1 MLSPDNINGSTALFS
16 HLHFFVY
23 FRGEEFRTDFKNLSA
38 LKAFFPTVPIMALT
52 ATAPPHLLTNLKQS
66 LSLQND
72 CKVVAAN
79 PNRSNIYYDKKIRM
93 SNHHGYESYD
103 KIVIPIA
110 NELALQREKYPMTII
125 YLKLK
130 YCGYVYGL
138 FEQILQDKQF
148 VGNTKDPAARLFAQF
163 HAPQKKGMK
172 KCLTAE
178 VKKENSRVRVLFATS
193 ALGMGVNV
201 PNVEHV
207 VHITPPS
214 NIESYV
220 QETGRAGRTGVP
232 SRATLYY
239 NNSDIAKNKKH
250 VQDPMKEYC
259 KSQTTCL
266 RKLILEYLG
275 FPHATVNQE
284 RCCCVCD
291 ARCTNVVDRLP
302 GRVKHKVRALPTENK
317 AVLEE
322 LIFSELN
329 EFEAPTSL
337 PGEMLFSFS
346 HEQNVL
352 QKIME
357 GIDYIETE
365 SDLLDDYKIW
375 NETCSSKIFLL
386 HKQICS
392 LIEENTS
399 DT

>member
-1 MLSPDNINGSTALFS
+1 
-16 HLHFFVY
+16 
-23 FRGEEFRTDFKNLSA
+23 
-38 LKAFFPTVPIMALT
+38 MALT

-66 LSLQND
+66 LPLQKG

-79 PNRSNIYYDKKIRM
+79 PNRSNIYYDKKVRM

-103 KIVIPIA
+103 TIVIPIA

-130 YCGYVYGL
+130 YCGYVYTL
-138 FEQILQDKQF
+138 FERILQDKQF
-148 VGNTKDPAARLFAQF
+148 VGDSKDPAARLFAQF
-163 HAPQKKGMK
+163 HAPQTKRMK
-172 KCLTAE
+172 KSLIAE

-201 PNVEHV
+201 PHVEHV

-232 SRATLYY
+232 SKATLYY
-239 NNSDIAKNKKH
+239 NNSDIGKNKQH
-250 VQDPMKEYC
+250 VQDSMKEYC

-275 FPHATVNQE
+275 FPFVTQD

-291 ARCTNVVDRLP
+291 ARCTNVVDKLP
-302 GRVKHKVRALPTENK
+302 SRVQRKVRSLPSENK

-329 EFEAPTSL
+329 EFEAHTSL
-337 PGEMLFSFS
+337 PAEMLFSFS
-346 HEQNVL
+346 DEKNVL
-352 QKIME
+352 EKIME

-365 SDLLDDYKIW
+365 SDLLDDYQIW
-375 NETCSSKIFLL
+375 NETFSSKIFSFIS
-386 HKQICS
+386 KYAP
-392 LIEENTS
+392 LIEDNTS

>member
-1 MLSPDNINGSTALFS
+1 MLSPDDINGSTALFS
-16 HLHFFVY
+16 HLHFFGY
-23 FRGEEFRTDFKNLSA
+23 FRGEEFKTDFKNLSA

-66 LSLQND
+66 LSFQND

-79 PNRSNIYYDKKIRM
+79 PNRSNIYYNKKMRM

-110 NELALQREKYPMTII
+110 NELALQREKYRMTII
-125 YLKLK
+125 FLKLK
-130 YCGYVYGL
+130 YCCYVYGL
-138 FEQILQDKQF
+138 FKQILQDKQF
-148 VGNTKDPAARLFAQF
+148 VGNREDPAARLFAQL
-163 HAPQKKGMK
+163 HAPQTKRMK
-172 KCLTAE
+172 KCLIAE
-178 VKKENSRVRVLFATS
+178 VNKENSRVRVLFATS

-201 PNVEHV
+201 RNVEHV

-214 NIESYV
+214 NIKSYV

-291 ARCTNVVDRLP
+291 ARCTNVVDKLP
-302 GRVKHKVRALPTENK
+302 CKT
-317 AVLEE
+317 
-322 LIFSELN
+322 
-329 EFEAPTSL
+329 
-337 PGEMLFSFS
+337 
-346 HEQNVL
+346 
-352 QKIME
+352 
-357 GIDYIETE
+357 
-365 SDLLDDYKIW
+365 
-375 NETCSSKIFLL
+375 
-386 HKQICS
+386 
-392 LIEENTS
+392 
-399 DT
+399 